1 MRRPLEPSRNSLIRS
16 PRTSNTPK
24 KFSVKSD
31 KLIGKPI
38 SWRVWLGLL
47 ISALFVIL
55 ALRQVDLARM
65 WLVIRSAD
73 PALFAVVI
81 LLNLLQYVIRAWRWN
96 ILIEPIKKTAFS
108 SRLYALLIGFAANCI
123 LPARLGEIIR

>member
-1 MRRPLEPSRNSLIRS
+1 
-16 PRTSNTPK
+16 
-24 KFSVKSD
+24 
-31 KLIGKPI
+31 
-38 SWRVWLGLL
+38 
-47 ISALFVIL
+47 
-55 ALRQVDLARM
+55 M

-123 LPARLGEIIR
+123 LPARLGEIIRANYLGQREHISASSTFGTIVVERIFDGVTLLLFLMIGLMGTTFSG